1 MPKRTQDVEH
11 HPPLCTHDARPAG
24 HGGAHI
30 EPRHKAAQYAHLHTG
45 QLGPTTRHIH
55 TPTSRNAPQ
64 HTRRTV
70 RRHRRRSTSVMGWVH
85 HTDTSGGH
93 DTIWVHLLVLSPHCL
108 VKSIE
113 RACLQRTHTRSGS
126 TDVTQ
131 TTSHSSWRTK
141 YIAAANGL
149 HRKRSLQTQTTTYT
163 GPHTTG
169 NATDSCPSTG
179 LQIGRTGRRHTP
191 ANVNHSHLCILH
203 RKKKRS
209 TKRAD
214 SQTKRRKPLP

>member
-30 EPRHKAAQYAHLHTG
+30 EPRHKAAQYAHLYTG
-45 QLGPTTRHIH
+45 QPGPTTRHIH
-55 TPTSRNAPQ
+55 TTTPRDAPQ
-64 HTRRTV
+64 NTRRTIC
-70 RRHRRRSTSVMGWVH
+70 RHRQRSTNDTGWVH
-85 HTDTSGGH
+85 HTDTSGGP
-93 DTIWVHLLVLSPHCL
+93 DTIWYTSSASLLTRQRHRAGMSP
-108 VKSIE
+108 
-113 RACLQRTHTRSGS
+113 THTRSGS

-149 HRKRSLQTQTTTYT
+149 HRNRSLQTQTTTYT

-169 NATDSCPSTG
+169 NVTGSCPSTG
-179 LQIGRTGRRHTP
+179 
-191 ANVNHSHLCILH
+191 
-203 RKKKRS
+203 
-209 TKRAD
+209 
-214 SQTKRRKPLP
+214 